1 MQFGSHSPNDR
12 SNSVSQ
18 SHFDENVITTDLD
31 YFEREYLRIKTDMT
45 QDGEGEER
53 SRQLEAYL
61 KKVIDMCQASV
72 GYAR

>member
-45 QDGEGEER
+45 
-53 SRQLEAYL
+53 
-61 KKVIDMCQASV
+61 
-72 GYAR
+72 